1 MMNYVAS
8 WIFINFLR
16 QVQWKQYLN
25 CVNIK
30 DEYQKVLEKEEEII
44 ERLKSYSEKLFN
56 RSHAKN

>member
-1 MMNYVAS
+1 MNYVAS

-16 QVQWKQYLN
+16 QVQWKQNLN

-30 DEYQKVLEKEEEII
+30 DEYQKVLEKEEDII

-56 RSHAKN
+56 GSHVKT

>member
-1 MMNYVAS
+1 MNYVAS

-44 ERLKSYSEKLFN
+44 ERLKSYFEKLFN
-56 RSHAKN
+56 GSHVKN